1 MGAPADI
8 EFEDTVHRRIYQ
20 QVEKRGAATVEEV
33 RDAVRI
39 DAPTG
44 SKPARSGTTEP
55 KTRIPPEEF
64 REHVS
69 TMVDAGHLVERDETL
84 HLVLDEGV
92 EEHEQSDLSYR
103 IRPARQ
109 SDWEG
114 IETVIR
120 EVADEG
126 ASISAERVAADI
138 DDEGALLRHNDR
150 RSRMFYVATLS
161 DERDESNDS
170 AGAEG
175 EDGEVV
181 GWVHLDAPELDKLRH
196 IAELTVGVREPYR
209 EHRIGGRLLERAME
223 WADETGYQ
231 KVYQSVPATNE
242 TAIDLLKE
250 HGWGTEAVRADHYLV
265 GEEFVDEVMMARKL

>member
-1 MGAPADI
+1 MGAPTEI

-20 QVEKRGAATVEEV
+20 QVEQRGAATIEEV

-39 DAPTG
+39 EAPTG

-55 KTRIPPEEF
+55 KARIPPGEF
-64 REHVS
+64 HDHV
-69 TMVDAGHLVERDETL
+69 TVLVDDGHLVQRGRTL
-84 HLVLDEGV
+84 HLALDEGV
-92 EEHEQSDLSYR
+92 ESYEERDLSYR

-109 SDWEG
+109 SDWTD

-150 RSRMFYVATLS
+150 RSRMFYVATL
-161 DERDESNDS
+161 DDVEDDGN
-170 AGAEG
+170 G
-175 EDGEVV
+175 EDDGKDEVV

-209 EHRIGGRLLERAME
+209 EHGIGGRLLERAMD
-223 WADETGYQ
+223 WADDAGYQ

-242 TAIDLLKE
+242 TAIELLEE
-250 HGWGTEAVRADHYLV
+250 HGWETEAVREDHYLV
-265 GEEFVDEVMMARKL
+265 DDEFVDEVMMARRL